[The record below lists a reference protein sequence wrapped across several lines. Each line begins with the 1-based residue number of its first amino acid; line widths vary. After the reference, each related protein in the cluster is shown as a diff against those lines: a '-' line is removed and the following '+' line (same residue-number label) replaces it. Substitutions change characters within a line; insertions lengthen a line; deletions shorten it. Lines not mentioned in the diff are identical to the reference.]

1 MAADEQLRAQ
11 AARTIDRNVATF
23 TFRLRLPKDQAL
35 LGNAVFGHREAQMA
49 IDAEHRRVRMTSDR
63 QLSAAATTA
72 ASVATGFLAQGKCR
86 QCARDPALADTG
98 AADQQQ
104 RLWQPLLQH
113 QRRQE
118 ERRVGK
124 GGGSTSRS
132 RW

>member
-23 TFRLRLPKDQAL
+23 TFRLRLPKDQTL

-72 ASVATGFLAQGKCR
+72 ASVATGFLAQGKR
-86 QCARDPALADTG
+86 SEEHTSE
-98 AADQQQ
+98 
-104 RLWQPLLQH
+104 LQSLMRISYAVFCLTKKK
-113 QRRQE
+113 QYNVYETTPQY
-118 ERRVGK
+118 
-124 GGGSTSRS
+124 TL
-132 RW
+132 

>member
-23 TFRLRLPKDQAL
+23 TFRLRLPKDQTL

-86 QCARDPALADTG
+86 QCAREPALADTV
-98 AADQQQ
+98 AAAGRKSVVEGKHDEI
-104 RLWQPLLQH
+104 RENTGS
-113 QRRQE
+113 RRTL
-118 ERRVGK
+118 K
-124 GGGSTSRS
+124 KK
-132 RW
+132 